1 MKSKRQ
7 KLNYRV
13 LQDLKRRSSIGIIFY
28 IILVPIVIY
37 AGDCHL
43 KYKTFAF
50 FFVFSV
56 CTICFLR
63 FLHVLLFDRINNLNE
78 RFNTILFFVL
88 VGLTSLIWGIGFAWF
103 MFMPVEPNSKLLMAM
118 CTVGLSSGGIVAF
131 MPNRS
136 LSFVYNFFMVVPA
149 AILLIVS
156 DVNLPLATM
165 ILLFFGYMIG
175 ITFRGNRE
183 YWDAMNIE
191 VILQEKSEA
200 LEKAIRIDDLT
211 GLYNRRF
218 FNEVFETE
226 WKKASRD
233 KSLFTIVMG
242 DIDHFKLINDTYGH
256 LAGDECL
263 RQISLILRSIFK
275 RDTDVVARYGG
286 EEFVVIMP
294 DTDSMRA
301 FEMAEQV
308 RQKVEST
315 RIEYKGDLLKLTI
328 SFGIASVVPDY
339 KESKHN
345 LVNDADSAL
354 YRAKLEGRNRVK
366 VR

>member
-1 MKSKRQ
+1 
-7 KLNYRV
+7 
-13 LQDLKRRSSIGIIFY
+13 
-28 IILVPIVIY
+28 
-37 AGDCHL
+37 
-43 KYKTFAF
+43 
-50 FFVFSV
+50 
-56 CTICFLR
+56 
-63 FLHVLLFDRINNLNE
+63 
-78 RFNTILFFVL
+78 
-88 VGLTSLIWGIGFAWF
+88 
-103 MFMPVEPNSKLLMAM
+103 
-118 CTVGLSSGGIVAF
+118 
-131 MPNRS
+131 
-136 LSFVYNFFMVVPA
+136 MVVPA

-183 YWDAMNIE
+183 YWGAMNIE

-275 RDTDVVARYGG
+275 RDTDMVARYGG